1 MFKCIKFFSFRKNAL
16 NDATIN
22 YVEILEKSFK
32 EIGFD
37 FIYCKS
43 LSEINN
49 GDIVLTIEVKDLFL
63 LSLYKR
69 NLKFINW
76 YQGIV
81 PEEAILMKKSWIR
94 KIYLDFFE
102 KTALKKCILN
112 IFVSDAMN
120 EHYQRKYKQKINSY
134 FIMPCFNKEIN
145 LKSFQV
151 VNKYERPT
159 FVYAGS
165 MHEWQC
171 IDRMLDIYMELK
183 SKLVNATLTILTS
196 EIEVAR
202 KKLSEKGLNVNV
214 KYVELSKL
222 DEELSIY
229 KYGFLIRDD
238 IPVNRVS
245 TPTKLNSYMAN
256 GIIPIFSNVISYYSN
271 LNINNKIDLN
281 NNSHDIQ
288 KIFDFEN
295 KSKITSNEILKE
307 YTNLFSEVFSESN
320 YINKLKIILKD
331 IIV

>member
-1 MFKCIKFFSFRKNAL
+1 VFKCIKFFSFRKNAL

-32 EIGFD
+32 ELGFD

-49 GDIVLTIEVKDLFL
+49 GDILLTIEVKDLFL

-112 IFVSDAMN
+112 IFVSDAMKK
-120 EHYQRKYKQKINSY
+120 HYDTKYKISINNY
-134 FIMPCFNKEIN
+134 FIMPCFNKQIN
-145 LKSFQV
+145 EKSFT
-151 VNKYERPT
+151 NKYKNPS

-171 IDRMLDIYMELK
+171 IDRMLEIYSNIKNQLK
-183 SKLVNATLTILTS
+183 NASLTILTN
-196 EIEVAR
+196 EIEQAKLKL
-202 KKLSEKGLNVNV
+202 KKYTLDGDV
-214 KYVELSKL
+214 KYVTLHELDNELSK
-222 DEELSIY
+222 Y
-229 KYGFLIRDD
+229 KYGFLVRDN
-238 IPVNRVS
+238 IAVNQVA
-245 TPTKLNSYMAN
+245 TPTKLNTYMAN
-256 GIIPIFSNVISYYSN
+256 GVIPIFSNVIDYYNNLETNYKIVLSN
-271 LNINNKIDLN
+271 DDQDYMRIINFEKNIMVDNKEIYEEYLLVFQN
-281 NNSHDIQ
+281 EFNETKYINSL
-288 KIFDFEN
+288 
-295 KSKITSNEILKE
+295 KSKLELIL
-307 YTNLFSEVFSESN
+307 
-320 YINKLKIILKD
+320 
-331 IIV
+331 